1 MTGESGF
8 AKEPTGAQA
17 QLLHALVMR
26 DLGCALRNRTV
37 LMTIITVLGF
47 CALMMPQ
54 FAGSAE
60 ELPFMGA
67 FGYALVPLFSVLE
80 VGGTIMLFAMAE
92 ERAHGTYEVM
102 ARAGATLPLL
112 VASKLIAG
120 IVLCVVISLVAAL
133 FSGMWNA
140 NLLEFAAVVAVGSVP
155 FLLLAA
161 GCGLLSRQEMR
172 VNAFSFALV
181 LLCIAPL
188 LSALVPAAG
197 TVSMACP
204 VAFLAGFGAQ
214 ALGGSIESL
223 HMSLWPLVANLV
235 AWTVLSALWLR
246 WCIRRAQTQESA

>member
-140 NLLEFAAVVAVGSVP
+140 NLLEFAAPGDARERVLVRPGSAVHRAPAQRLCSRGRHGEHGVP
-155 FLLLAA
+155 GGVSRRLWSA
-161 GCGLLSRQEMR
+161 G
-172 VNAFSFALV
+172 
-181 LLCIAPL
+181 
-188 LSALVPAAG
+188 AG
-197 TVSMACP
+197 
-204 VAFLAGFGAQ
+204 
-214 ALGGSIESL
+214 
-223 HMSLWPLVANLV
+223 
-235 AWTVLSALWLR
+235 R
-246 WCIRRAQTQESA
+246 

>member
-1 MTGESGF
+1 MTGGSGF
-8 AKEPTGAQA
+8 AKGSTATQA

-54 FAGSAE
+54 FVGSADD
-60 ELPFMGA
+60 LPSMEA
-67 FGYALVPLFSVLE
+67 FGCVLVSLFPVLE

-92 ERAHGTYEVM
+92 ERAHGTHEVM
-102 ARAGATLPLL
+102 ARAGVTLPLL

-120 IVLCVVISLVAAL
+120 IVLCVVISLAAAVL
-133 FSGMWNA
+133 SGLHNA

-155 FLLLAA
+155 FLLLAV
-161 GCGLLSRQEMR
+161 GGGLLSREEMR
-172 VNAFSFALV
+172 VNAFSFVLV

-188 LSALVPAAG
+188 LSALVPVAG

-204 VAFLAGFGAQ
+204 VAFLAGFGTEM
-214 ALGGSIESL
+214 LGGSVESL
-223 HMSLWPLVANLV
+223 HMSLWPSVVNLA
-235 AWTVLSALWLR
+235 AWTVLSVLWLR
-246 WCIRRAQTQESA
+246 WCIRRAQTQELA